1 LNNKIKT
8 NYPWLYDIPDLVDDF
23 LESLKKPENNYSFF
37 PAKKGLTHYGST
49 LDLGFSCYG
58 LKLKHITNKY
68 NNLNDDQKDSW
79 IEYINSFQTS
89 DSDYIKNL
97 YIDPQYINA
106 INNFNIGLS
115 SKHML
120 KKLLTTLR
128 VKEYETLDDFIMRSL
143 RAETKQAIATIEEAG
158 YKSKFIYR
166 DLIDNEG
173 FIIDFLKNQN
183 WRSPWMAGAQF
194 ANMSLFLSQLQDE
207 IKKDH
212 IKDMVNF
219 IDELCDPSTGAYFVN
234 PKPSNRELINGSMKV
249 ISGLDWI
256 DRKINYPEKLIDLC
270 LSSNISHDGCDLVD
284 VVYVLFKCSNQTLYK
299 KSEIAKYIYDLLEI
313 ISLHFY
319 QNEGGFSYFLGKS
332 QTDYYGVKIT
342 KGTNNPDIHGTLLLT
357 WALSMIVQMLEIES
371 INLNILKP

>member
-1 LNNKIKT
+1 
-8 NYPWLYDIPDLVDDF
+8 
-23 LESLKKPENNYSFF
+23 
-37 PAKKGLTHYGST
+37 
-49 LDLGFSCYG
+49 
-58 LKLKHITNKY
+58 
-68 NNLNDDQKDSW
+68 
-79 IEYINSFQTS
+79 
-89 DSDYIKNL
+89 
-97 YIDPQYINA
+97 
-106 INNFNIGLS
+106 
-115 SKHML
+115 
-120 KKLLTTLR
+120 
-128 VKEYETLDDFIMRSL
+128 
-143 RAETKQAIATIEEAG
+143 
-158 YKSKFIYR
+158 
-166 DLIDNEG
+166 
-173 FIIDFLKNQN
+173 
-183 WRSPWMAGAQF
+183 MAGAQF